1 MRTAS
6 RRRPALLALLCA
18 FSLVCA
24 LGACSSSGS
33 SASGPDGTPAPA
45 SPVATTA
52 AAPTDRFVITWAKGS
67 EAASFVESV
76 DSYGVDIIGS
86 LPQKDQDA
94 LKAAADQASVVVEQA
109 TAHAGGLTAVKLSEA
124 LTPEKSQTFIDALT
138 SSDSVETAEPE
149 LRVTALDTSAGTPDD
164 EYLGYQWGLTA
175 DQHGVNAT
183 GAWSQSTGKGAT
195 VAVLDTGI
203 LPDHP
208 DISGQLLPGYD
219 FISDSWTAGDDDGRD
234 NDPTDTGDGVAA
246 DVCGNGNEAED
257 SSWHGS
263 HVSGIIAAATDNSTG
278 IAGVAPDAKILP
290 VRVLGRCGGGTDLID
305 ALTWASGG
313 SVKGVPDNAN
323 PAQVVNLSLGGSGT
337 CPAYLQKA
345 IDDATDRGSIVVA
358 SAGNEDQDVSGVSPG
373 GCENVITVGASNSN
387 GARSFYSNYGTGV
400 EVSAPGGDPD
410 VDNGILSLSQPSD
423 PSSPPLRLH
432 GGDEPGRPAR
442 GRHGRTAQVR
452 RPRSHDGEGHHG
464 PAGHL
469 PATDLLRP
477 RRLRNRHCRRRR
489 RRRCPVIRAE
499 ARRHAD

>member
-1 MRTAS
+1 M
-6 RRRPALLALLCA
+6 
-18 FSLVCA
+18 
-24 LGACSSSGS
+24 
-33 SASGPDGTPAPA
+33 
-45 SPVATTA
+45 
-52 AAPTDRFVITWAKGS
+52 
-67 EAASFVESV
+67 
-76 DSYGVDIIGS
+76 
-86 LPQKDQDA
+86 
-94 LKAAADQASVVVEQA
+94 
-109 TAHAGGLTAVKLSEA
+109 KLSEA

-278 IAGVAPDAKILP
+278 MAGVAPDAKILP

-323 PAQVVNLSLGGSGT
+323 PAQVINLSLGGSGT

-423 PSSPPLRLH
+423 PSSPPYAFMAGTSQAAPHVAGTVALLKSADPGLTTAKATTVLQDTSQPLTSCDRDACGTGIVDAAAAVAALSSEQKPGGTPTEDPGEAGSAPSDAPEDSGGLRETL
-432 GGDEPGRPAR
+432 GDIWDHIR
-442 GRHGRTAQVR
+442 G
-452 RPRSHDGEGHHG
+452 DK
-464 PAGHL
+464 
-469 PATDLLRP
+469 
-477 RRLRNRHCRRRR
+477 
-489 RRRCPVIRAE
+489 
-499 ARRHAD
+499 